1 MNKERFLMILVVLLV
16 LLNAGM
22 LALFMSNKP
31 PHPSHHPK
39 PDGEHNSARL
49 EEEMLHFDD
58 EQEKLLEESKLK
70 HHRAI
75 DSLAVQLRRMSESY
89 YLTVLSPDLTTRDSL
104 LSEINRINN
113 QIYNANMT
121 HFTELKNIS
130 KEEQI
135 DDLEK
140 FIKGI
145 LRRRAQGD
153 RRKPSRHTDMK

>member
-31 PHPSHHPK
+31 PHPSHHLR
-39 PDGEHNSARL
+39 PDREHNSPRL
-49 EEEMLHFDD
+49 EEEMLQFDD
-58 EQEKLLEESKLK
+58 KQEKLFEESKLK
-70 HHRAI
+70 YHRAM

-89 YLTVLSPDLTTRDSL
+89 YLTVFSQDMASRDSL
-104 LSEINRINN
+104 LSEINHINN

-121 HFTELKNIS
+121 HFTELKEIS

-145 LRRRAQGD
+145 LHRRSQGNM
-153 RRKPSRHTDMK
+153 RRPPRHTDMK